1 MQSGLTLSARSY
13 ALASHIWMRLKETP
27 LLLGWLVTG
36 LLLTLLL
43 EGWMALGMGLVNLL
57 LLGLYVLL
65 IRWMTSGEPAQQ
77 PIKRPRLELAA
88 ALAIFVLVMVVQL
101 LDFGVWTASPWQGW
115 VRGFFAGLNQW
126 VYTLNLADWAKPGF
140 FSAVSS
146 TIKQLLPTLLVI
158 FLLGCGQHAVGLARP
173 HWRLTAVLVGITAIF
188 GLLIGVLLRA
198 PLVQVVGLYGIGI
211 FINAL
216 PEELFFRGLLL
227 SRLEK
232 FFSNPL
238 NALVISALLF
248 NAVHVPIEIR
258 NGVPPL
264 TAVLGIFC
272 TDYPTG
278 LLWGYL
284 YLRTRS
290 ILPGMFWHAAN
301 GRLGFIFM
309 DL

>member
-1 MQSGLTLSARSY
+1 MMQSELTLSARSY
-13 ALASHIWMRLKETP
+13 ALAFHIWMRLKETP

-36 LLLTLLL
+36 LLVTLLL
-43 EGWMALGMGLVNLL
+43 EGWVGLGMGLVNLL

-65 IRWMTSGEPAQQ
+65 IRRMTSGEPAQ
-77 PIKRPRLELAA
+77 PIKRPRLELAV
-88 ALAIFVLVMVVQL
+88 ALTILALVMAVQL
-101 LDFGVWTASPWQGW
+101 LDFGVWTISPWHGW
-115 VRGFFAGLNQW
+115 VSGFFARLNQW
-126 VYTLNLADWAKPGF
+126 VYGLSLPGWAQPGV

-146 TIKQLLPTLLVI
+146 TIKQLLPTLLA
-158 FLLGCGQHAVGLARP
+158 FCLLGCGRQAMGLARP
-173 HWRLTAVLVGITAIF
+173 HWRLTAVLVGITAVF
-188 GLLIGVLLRA
+188 GLLTGVLLRT

-211 FINAL
+211 LINAL

-232 FFSNPL
+232 FSTNPL

-248 NAVHVPIEIR
+248 NAVHVPLEISR
-258 NGVPPL
+258 GAPVL
-264 TAVLGIFC
+264 TAVLGIFRV
-272 TDYPTG
+272 DYPTG

-290 ILPGMFWHAAN
+290 ILPGMFWHTAN
-301 GRLGFIFM
+301 GHLGFLFW